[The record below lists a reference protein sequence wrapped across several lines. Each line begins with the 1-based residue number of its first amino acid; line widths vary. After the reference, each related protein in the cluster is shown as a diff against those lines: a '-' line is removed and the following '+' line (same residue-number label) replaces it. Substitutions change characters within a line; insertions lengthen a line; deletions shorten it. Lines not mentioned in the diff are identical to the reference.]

1 MEPTVHVH
9 LDKNRRLAIPSHFCK
24 QANLHSGDRFPI
36 SKQGNQ
42 LVLTPLELEAEK
54 MREELR
60 AMLQPGGSMSDEQKG

>member
-1 MEPTVHVH
+1 LLLGAT
-9 LDKNRRLAIPSHFCK
+9 RRK
-24 QANLHSGDRFPI
+24 QANLHSGDRFLI